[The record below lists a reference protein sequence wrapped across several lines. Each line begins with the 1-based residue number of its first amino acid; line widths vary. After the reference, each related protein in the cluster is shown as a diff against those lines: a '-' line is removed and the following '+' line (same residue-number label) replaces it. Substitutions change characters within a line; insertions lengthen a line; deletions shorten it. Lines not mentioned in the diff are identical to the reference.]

1 MSKFKQ
7 YLSVLFLFAGVIL
20 THQVSAQVDGA
31 YTTGQVRKVD
41 LEQAKI
47 TIRHEEIKNL
57 DMPPMTMIFNVKNK
71 SMLSGLKTGDS
82 VKFVAA
88 SEGGKLYV
96 TEIKKGNGNE
106 SN

>member
-1 MSKFKQ
+1 MRQKNTIISSCIHS
-7 YLSVLFLFAGVIL
+7 LSSLLFSI
-20 THQVSAQVDGA
+20 H
-31 YTTGQVRKVD
+31 
-41 LEQAKI
+41 
-47 TIRHEEIKNL
+47 
-57 DMPPMTMIFNVKNK
+57 IFNVKNK

-96 TEIKKGNGNE
+96 TEIKKGNENE